1 MHAKGVLLLN
11 RTEISSLLRP
21 DDYIQAVERA
31 FAAHGNG
38 ASLATGLL
46 HIDSHGGEFHIK
58 SSGLALDRTYVGV
71 KCNGAFWRNRER
83 GLPYVHGGILLFDGE
98 TGVPLAFMDA
108 VEITVQ
114 RTAAATAV
122 AAKYLARPD
131 SRIVTICGTGTQ
143 GRAQLRFLKRVLPI
157 DRVYAFGR
165 RQESVG
171 RFVAEMAAE
180 LGIEVAPAGDLKDA
194 ARRSDV
200 VVTCTPS
207 REPLLGAGDVSP
219 GAFVAA
225 VGSDNPRKQEL
236 HPELVA
242 SSTLVADIL
251 EQCARVGELHHAL
264 EAGLMDVEDAY
275 GELGEIVAG
284 RKPGRSSASEVV
296 VFDSTGTALQDV
308 AAAALAYER
317 ATASGRGSRFD
328 MERGPDRERLA

>member
-1 MHAKGVLLLN
+1 MHAKGILLLN
-11 RTEISSLLRP
+11 RTVISSLLTP
-21 DDYIQAVERA
+21 DDYIQAVESA
-31 FAAHGNG
+31 FEAYGN
-38 ASLATGLL
+38 ARSLSTGLL

-58 SSGLALDRTYVGV
+58 SSGLVLDRTYVGV
-71 KCNGAFWRNRER
+71 KCNGAFWQNRER

-98 TGVPLAFMDA
+98 TGVPLAFMDS

-131 SRIVTICGTGTQ
+131 SHAVTVCGTGTQ
-143 GRAQLRFLKRVLPI
+143 GRAQLRFLARVLPVE
-157 DRVYAFGR
+157 RVYAFGR
-165 RQESVG
+165 SAESAG
-171 RFVAEMAAE
+171 RYTAEMTAE
-180 LGIEVAPAGDLKDA
+180 LGIEVVPVADLAEA
-194 ARRSDV
+194 ARGSDV

-207 REPLLGAGDVSP
+207 REPLLAMGDVAA

-242 SSTLVADIL
+242 SSTLVVDIL

-264 EAGLMDVEDAY
+264 EAGLMDTADAY

-284 RKPGRSSASEVV
+284 KKPGRSSESEVI

-308 AAAALAYER
+308 AAAAMAYER
-317 ATASGRGSRFD
+317 ATAAGRGIQFD
-328 MERGPDRERLA
+328 MEGGQGG